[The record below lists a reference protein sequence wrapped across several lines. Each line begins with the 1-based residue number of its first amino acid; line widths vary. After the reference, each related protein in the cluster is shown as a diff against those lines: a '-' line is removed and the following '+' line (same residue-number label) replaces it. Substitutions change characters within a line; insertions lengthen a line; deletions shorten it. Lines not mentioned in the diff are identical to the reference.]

1 MRQKPKRYTTFFE
14 RRRARQARGDAGRS
28 YTFELAALHL
38 QLLIAMAAVDDEIR
52 SIEVDEILGFI
63 DRTSLAHDD
72 ITRLSELARAS
83 IAAPPELRVL
93 ATQLE
98 AFARRPA
105 LARLIVADLATVAAA
120 DSRADPRE
128 VTLLRFVCE
137 ALNLDT
143 VPIVVPEP
151 VSRAGGARAPAAP
164 RPARIVASHR
174 VRTAVRTA
182 LEASYES
189 REGPFG

>member
-72 ITRLSELARAS
+72 ITRLSTGARSAGKRG
-83 IAAPPELRVL
+83 APSSHPDPS
-93 ATQLE
+93 Q
-98 AFARRPA
+98 FPSARENPCFVGDYQPNAPRC
-105 LARLIVADLATVAAA
+105 
-120 DSRADPRE
+120 SR
-128 VTLLRFVCE
+128 
-137 ALNLDT
+137 
-143 VPIVVPEP
+143 P
-151 VSRAGGARAPAAP
+151 VSDCP
-164 RPARIVASHR
+164 
-174 VRTAVRTA
+174 
-182 LEASYES
+182 
-189 REGPFG
+189 